1 MKGNLDMNVTFRQ
14 LTVEDLDAIYEIE
27 QASFSS
33 PWTKEAFLH
42 ELTENP
48 YATYLGLELDG
59 QLIGYGGFWL
69 IIDEAHITNI
79 AILPDYRGQKLG
91 EALLKKMLDVIMKQ
105 GGMRVSLEVRVS
117 NTVAQNLYRK
127 LGFEQSAIRKGYY
140 SDNHEDAIIM
150 WVNLHERTIYSRN
163 RNKL

>member
-1 MKGNLDMNVTFRQ
+1 MDREPSFRQ
-14 LTVEDLDAIYEIE
+14 LTIADIEDIYEIE
-27 QASFSS
+27 RASFSS

-48 YATYLGLELDG
+48 YATYLGVELDG
-59 QLIGYGGFWL
+59 RLVGYGGYWL

-79 AILPDYRGQKLG
+79 AILPDYRGKKLG
-91 EALLKKMLDVIMKQ
+91 EALLRNMLDLIIEQ
-105 GGMRVSLEVRVS
+105 GGIQVSLEVRIS
-117 NTVAQNLYRK
+117 NTIAQNLYRK

-140 SDNHEDAIIM
+140 TDNNEDAIIM